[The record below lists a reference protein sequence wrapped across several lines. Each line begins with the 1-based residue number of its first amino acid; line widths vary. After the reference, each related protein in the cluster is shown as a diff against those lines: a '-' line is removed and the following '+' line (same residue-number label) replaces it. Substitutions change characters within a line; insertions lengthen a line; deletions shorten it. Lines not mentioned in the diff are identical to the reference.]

1 VRQVFGIS
9 DCAQV
14 MQTLSVKKKGQKMS
28 ATKKFLLIVC
38 ISSILPICSVAIS
51 LKASNIAEDYNPL
64 KENTENKNI
73 LEAKKILVKIAEK
86 NSLLALE
93 LAKLPE
99 LKKNISI
106 KEVESLKNILT
117 LYEIDPLALNNAFDK
132 MYKEGIP
139 ETRKFCTPLQALFWL
154 SGKVQFSKQ
163 NNPLFDY
170 DLESLLNKAWGVH
183 GIVLP
188 EEDVKRILTEPV
200 YVEDK
205 KEIKSVLSI
214 LSADLSVFRNKSY
227 QDDVRD
233 KWSNFEEVTDRLN
246 SPSLIFK
253 YVKPNLYYPNT
264 LRQPRGSR
272 QTPPTSPEQTFKSK
286 TGNCGRQALFVD
298 YCLKKAG
305 YDSVVIK
312 YDCAFGF
319 CGPNREKLSYTN
331 PTPYHWTVAYK
342 EGGVI
347 YELDA
352 GRHYMGGP
360 YKTYSEVAGG
370 NPFVL
375 KSWRDYK

>member
-1 VRQVFGIS
+1 MN
-9 DCAQV
+9 A
-14 MQTLSVKKKGQKMS
+14 KK
-28 ATKKFLLIVC
+28 AVPLILC
-38 ISSILPICSVAIS
+38 ISLVLSGCSVAIS
-51 LKASNIAEDYNPL
+51 PKANSIAENNTPPRGNR
-64 KENTENKNI
+64 ENENI
-73 LEAKKILVKIAEK
+73 LEAKKILAEIAEK

-99 LKKNISI
+99 LKRTISI
-106 KEVESLKNILT
+106 KEADSLKNILT
-117 LYEIDPLALNNAFDK
+117 LYEIDPLAFNIAFDK

-139 ETRKFCTPLQALFWL
+139 EIRKFCTPLQAFFWL

-163 NNPLFDY
+163 NNPLLNY
-170 DLESLLNKAWGVH
+170 DLESFLNKAWGVH
-183 GIVLP
+183 GIVLL
-188 EEDVKRILTEPV
+188 EEDVKKILTERFM

-205 KEIKSVLSI
+205 KEIELVLSTVSGWGWKG
-214 LSADLSVFRNKSY
+214 LDVFRNKSF
-227 QDDVRD
+227 QDEVRE

-264 LRQPRGSR
+264 LRFTSGLESPYKR
-272 QTPPTSPEQTFKSK
+272 SPEQTFKLK
-286 TGNCGRQALFVD
+286 TGNCGMQALFVD

-305 YDSVVIK
+305 YDSVVIQYK
-312 YDCAFGF
+312 CTVGF
-319 CGPNREKLSYTN
+319 CGPKRERMSYTN

-352 GRHYMGGP
+352 ARHYIGGP
-360 YKTYSEVAGG
+360 KTYSEIAGG

-375 KSWRDYK
+375 KSWRDY

>member
-1 VRQVFGIS
+1 
-9 DCAQV
+9 
-14 MQTLSVKKKGQKMS
+14 MS
-28 ATKKFLLIVC
+28 AKKTVPLIVC
-38 ISSILPICSVAIS
+38 ISLILWSCSVAIS
-51 LKASNIAEDYNPL
+51 PMVSSIAENYNPPS
-64 KENTENKNI
+64 ENRENENI
-73 LEAKKILVKIAEK
+73 LEAKKILAEIKEK

-99 LKKNISI
+99 LKNNISI

-117 LYEIDPLALNNAFDK
+117 LYEIDPLAFNIAFDK

-139 ETRKFCTPLQALFWL
+139 EIRKFCTPLQAFFGL

-163 NNPLFDY
+163 NNPLLNY
-170 DLESLLNKAWGVH
+170 DLENFLNKAWGMH
-183 GIVLP
+183 GIVLL
-188 EEDVKRILTEPV
+188 EEDVKKILIERFM

-205 KEIKSVLSI
+205 KEIESVLSK
-214 LSADLSVFRNKSY
+214 LSTDSSIFRNNSF
-227 QDDVRD
+227 QDEVRE

-264 LRQPRGSR
+264 LRFTTGFHTPYSR
-272 QTPPTSPEQTFKSK
+272 SPEQTFKLK
-286 TGNCGRQALFVD
+286 TGNCGMQALFVD

-305 YDSVVIK
+305 YDSVVIR
-312 YDCAFGF
+312 YDCTFGF
-319 CGPNREKLSYTN
+319 CGPKRERMSYTN

-360 YKTYSEVAGG
+360 YKTYSEIAGG
-370 NPFVL
+370 NPFAL
-375 KSWRDYK
+375 KKSWRDYKH